1 MTYRTWHV
9 RCIPATCLVAT
20 ELNRMLEQPGKSHSA
35 LVRMLPAPLRRR
47 VEHRP
52 GLVKILDNIAWLFFD
67 KILRMGVGL
76 MVGVWVARYLG
87 PAQFGQLNYA
97 IAFVGLFGAVAGLG
111 LNGIVVRDIVRDPQS
126 ANVTL
131 GTAFIL
137 QAFAGLLAML
147 LVIITIVLLKT
158 NDEFTRSMVIIL
170 SASLIF
176 KATDAIKYW
185 FEAHVQSR
193 YVVWIENGAFV
204 IMALFRVAM
213 ILTEASLMA
222 FVWLTLAETLI
233 ISIGLIWLYTTRNS
247 FSELFNTSVSRVKT
261 IMHDSWPLLLSA
273 IAVTLYMRID
283 MIMLEEMSSTREVGI
298 YAAATRIS
306 EIWYFIPM
314 TIVSSVSPSLVL
326 LFNQNKSLYLARLRR
341 LYFLM
346 FWLSIAGSTLIF
358 YFSEFIT
365 VTLFGSEFSGT
376 SLVLSIHLWSSTA
389 VFLGVVSSQ
398 YLLIEQLQKYSLYRT
413 LIGVL
418 VNVALNLMFIPT
430 MGAEGAALATLI
442 SYFIATYSLIIFKA
456 THRHA
461 LILMVSPFIFNK
473 K

>member
-1 MTYRTWHV
+1 MQ
-9 RCIPATCLVAT
+9 
-20 ELNRMLEQPGKSHSA
+20 EQPGKSVST
-35 LVRMLPAPLRRR
+35 LVKMLPTPLRRR

-52 GLVKILDNIAWLFFD
+52 GLVKILDNIGWLFFD

-76 MVGVWVARYLG
+76 LVGVWVARYLG
-87 PAQFGQLNYA
+87 PERFGQLNYA
-97 IAFVGLFGAVAGLG
+97 IAFIALFGAIAGLG

-137 QAFAGLLAML
+137 QAFAGLLAVV
-147 LVIITIVLLKT
+147 LVIVTITLLKP
-158 NDEFTRSMVIIL
+158 NDEFTRIMVIVMSVGL
-170 SASLIF
+170 VF

-185 FEAHVQSR
+185 FEAHVLSR

-204 IMALFRVAM
+204 FMAMFRVAM
-213 ILTEASLMA
+213 ILTEANLMA
-222 FVWLTLAETLI
+222 FVWLALAETLI
-233 ISIGLIWLYTTRNS
+233 ISIGLVWLYTIRCS
-247 FSELFNTSVSRVKT
+247 FSELFNASVSRAKT
-261 IMHDSWPLLLSA
+261 LMQDSWPLLLSA

-283 MIMLEEMSSTREVGI
+283 MVMLEKMSSSHEVGI

-314 TIVSSVSPSLVL
+314 VIVSSVSPSLVG
-326 LFNQNKSLYLARLRR
+326 LFKQNKALYLSRLQR

-358 YFSEFIT
+358 FFSELIT
-365 VTLFGSEFSGT
+365 DTLFGKKFDGVSS
-376 SLVLSIHLWSSTA
+376 VLSIHLWSSTA
-389 VFLGVVSSQ
+389 VFLGVASSQ

-418 VNVALNLMFIPT
+418 VNVLLNLSLIPI
-430 MGAEGAALATLI
+430 MGAKGAALATLI
-442 SYFIATYSLIIFKA
+442 SYFIATYSLILFK
-456 THRHA
+456 TTRRHA
-461 LILMVSPFIFNK
+461 ILLIKSPFISN
-473 K
+473 